1 MNLNLELGELIGLA
15 LSLLGIVTGIFTGLV
30 KLLLVQFEKRQNER
44 FGALEAARQVA
55 SKHWEDNFTK
65 LLERQDRETETV
77 RQLEKSFLRWQAD
90 LPLHYVRREDY
101 VRNQTVIEAK
111 LDALAS
117 KLEVIQINGAR
128 HD

>member
-1 MNLNLELGELIGLA
+1 MTLEVDVWQLI
-15 LSLLGIVTGIFTGLV
+15 SMLLGFLGVLFTLGKV
-30 KLLLVQFEKRQNER
+30 LLAQIDKRLEQRFKAVETQVENFQN
-44 FGALEAARQVA
+44 
-55 SKHWEDNFTK
+55 
-65 LLERQDRETETV
+65 LERQ
-77 RQLEKSFLRWQAD
+77 FLRFQAD

-117 KLEVIQINGAR
+117 KLEIIQINGAR